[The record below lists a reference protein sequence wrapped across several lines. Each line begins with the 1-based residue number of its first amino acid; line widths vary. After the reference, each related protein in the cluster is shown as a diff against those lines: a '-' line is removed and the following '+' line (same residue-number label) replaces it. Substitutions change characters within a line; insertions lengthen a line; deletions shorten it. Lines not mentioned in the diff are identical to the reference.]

1 MRGTTTTTEGFV
13 LVDVVSVVCRA
24 LSFIT
29 LFQAAGLA
37 MFRALFGSELA
48 STGPRLRTYG
58 ICAALLGILLVTA
71 HYVLEAGRMSGELA
85 GVLDPS
91 LQALVMHS
99 PASVAFTWRLAGL
112 MLIVVGL
119 RISGA
124 PGAAIGMLGAM
135 LALAA
140 FAQVGH
146 TAADPDRSVASLLL
160 LAHLLV
166 VAFWFGALVPLY
178 VITGHEAL
186 STAARVADRFSALA
200 VWLIPVLFVAGLILA
215 ALLLGSVARLA
226 TPYGQLLLAKI
237 AGFAVLIVLASIN
250 RWHLLPGLKRGSPG
264 ACVAFQRSVLAEIL
278 LVTAVLCITAVLT
291 TFYSP
296 RD

>member
-1 MRGTTTTTEGFV
+1 MRGTTTTEGFV

-29 LFQAAGLA
+29 LLQAAGLA
-37 MFRALFGSELA
+37 MFRALFGSELV
-48 STGPRLRTYG
+48 STDPRLRTYG
-58 ICAALLGILLVTA
+58 ICAALLGALFVAA

-91 LQALVMHS
+91 LQALVMLS

-112 MLIVVGL
+112 ILIVVGL
-119 RISGA
+119 RVSGA
-124 PGAAIGMLGAM
+124 AGTTIGLLGAM

-146 TAADPDRSVASLLL
+146 TAADPDRGVTSLFLLTHL
-160 LAHLLV
+160 LA
-166 VAFWFGALVPLY
+166 VAFWYGALVPLY
-178 VITGHEAL
+178 VITGHETL
-186 STAARVADRFSALA
+186 STAARVASRFSAFA
-200 VWLIPVLFVAGLILA
+200 VWLIPMLFVAGLILA
-215 ALLLGSVARLA
+215 ALLLGSVTRLA

-250 RWHLLPGLKRGSPG
+250 RWRLVPGLERGSTY
-264 ACVAFQRSVLAEIL
+264 AHVAFRRSVLAEML

>member
-1 MRGTTTTTEGFV
+1 M

-24 LSFIT
+24 LSFIA

-37 MFRALFGSELA
+37 LFLALFGDEIVGTA
-48 STGPRLRTYG
+48 PRLRRYG
-58 ICAALLGILLVTA
+58 GCAALLGGLFVAA

-91 LQALVMHS
+91 LQALAMHS

-112 MLIVVGL
+112 ILILVGL
-119 RISGA
+119 RVSGA
-124 PGAAIGMLGAM
+124 SGTTIALLGAM

-146 TAADPDRSVASLLL
+146 TTADPDRGIASLLL
-160 LAHLLV
+160 LTHLLA

-178 VITGHEAL
+178 VITGHETL
-186 STAARVADRFSALA
+186 STAARVASRFSAWA

-215 ALLLGSVARLA
+215 VLLLGSVARLV

-237 AGFAVLIVLASIN
+237 AGFAALIVLASLN
-250 RWHLLPGLKRGSPG
+250 RWRLLPMLERGSPG
-264 ACVAFQRSVLAEIL
+264 ARAAFRRSVLAEIL
-278 LVTAVLCITAVLT
+278 LVTAVLCVTAVLT

-296 RD
+296 ED